1 MLFSLGCVCMVRL
14 LSQYKGEYKIFIL
27 SQSIETTKLW
37 LSEGLT
43 VGQFTNDAFV
53 IMPDNIITPVL
64 DSEKTRF
71 DVLNEGD
78 VLDINERG
86 IMYRW
91 YSVKDG
97 DAGIATTSVCNSN
110 CIMCPASERERQ
122 QENNITTEQIDSVLK
137 HMPKDLWHF
146 TITGGEPTLVG
157 EDKFI
162 HILTSVKNM
171 LPHTKI
177 LLLTN
182 GRTFGDKSFCNRFI
196 SEIPENMRVAI
207 PIHGS
212 TPEKH
217 DYITQAPGSFV
228 QTLRAITNLLQ
239 AKVEVE
245 LRIVVSKLNCNDITN
260 IAKLISELFP
270 TVAVVHFI
278 GLEMRGNCVV
288 YPDKVL
294 ISYQEAFNSSKEAI
308 KLLVHKGIDVGLY
321 NFPYCMIDKKYWPIA
336 QKSISA
342 YKSMFYNKCNECKLK
357 SECCGIF
364 LATMNY
370 YKPEVY
376 PIING
381 DTND

>member
-1 MLFSLGCVCMVRL
+1 MVRL
-14 LSQYKGEYKIFIL
+14 LSQYKGEYRIFVV
-27 SQSIETTKLW
+27 SQSDEATELW
-37 LSEGLT
+37 LSEGLI
-43 VGQFTNDAFV
+43 VGRFINDSFV
-53 IMPDNIITPVL
+53 ILPDNIITPVL
-64 DSEKTRF
+64 EKEKLRF
-71 DVLNEGD
+71 DIFEEGD
-78 VLDINERG
+78 VWDINERG
-86 IMYRW
+86 VMYRW
-91 YSVKDG
+91 YSIIDG
-97 DAGIATTSVCNSN
+97 DAGIATTSICNSN

-122 QENNITTEQIDSVLK
+122 QDNNITTDQIDAVLK

-157 EDKFI
+157 EENFI
-162 HILTSVKNM
+162 HVLKSVRRT
-171 LPHTKI
+171 LPYTKT

-182 GRTFGDKSFCNRFI
+182 GRTFGDKSFCTRFI
-196 SEIPENMRVAI
+196 SEKPENMRVAI

-228 QTLRAITNLLQ
+228 QTLRAVTNLLN

-245 LRIVVSKLNCNDITN
+245 LRIVVSKLNSDDITN

-288 YPDKVL
+288 YPEKVL
-294 ISYQEAFNSSKEAI
+294 ISYQDAFQKSKDAI
-308 KLLVHKGIDVGLY
+308 KLLVHNGIDVGLY

-342 YKSMFYNKCNECKLK
+342 YKSVFYDKCDNCKLK

-376 PIING
+376 PIVNG
-381 DTND
+381 DIDD

>member
-1 MLFSLGCVCMVRL
+1 MVRL
-14 LSQYKGEYKIFIL
+14 LSQYKGEYRIFVV
-27 SQSIETTKLW
+27 SQSDEATELW
-37 LSEGLT
+37 LSEGLI
-43 VGQFTNDAFV
+43 VGRFINDSFV
-53 IMPDNIITPVL
+53 ILPDNIITSVL
-64 DSEKTRF
+64 EKEKLRF
-71 DVLNEGD
+71 DIFEEGD
-78 VLDINERG
+78 VWDINERG
-86 IMYRW
+86 VMYRW
-91 YSVKDG
+91 YSIIDG
-97 DAGIATTSVCNSN
+97 DAGIATTSICNSN

-122 QENNITTEQIDSVLK
+122 QDNNITTDQIDAVLK

-157 EDKFI
+157 EENFI
-162 HILTSVKNM
+162 HVLKSVRRT
-171 LPHTKI
+171 LPYTKT

-182 GRTFGDKSFCNRFI
+182 GRTFGDKSFCTRFI
-196 SEIPENMRVAI
+196 SEKPENMRVAI

-228 QTLRAITNLLQ
+228 QTLRAVTNLLN

-245 LRIVVSKLNCNDITN
+245 LRIVVSKLNCDDITN

-288 YPDKVL
+288 YPEKVL
-294 ISYQEAFNSSKEAI
+294 ISYQDAFQKSKDAI
-308 KLLVHKGIDVGLY
+308 KLLVHNGIDVGLY

-342 YKSMFYNKCNECKLK
+342 YKSVFYDKCDNCKLK

-376 PIING
+376 PIVNG
-381 DTND
+381 DIDD